1 VANPKGGSGKTTVV
15 TNLAS
20 GLASRGE
27 PVYLWDLDR
36 QQSSLTW
43 LGMRPP
49 YVPAIDRLD
58 QRDAVEANAGKG
70 HWLVIDTPAGL
81 HGKALSQSLKLA
93 DKILVPVQPSV
104 FDMAATAAFFQVLRE
119 EKVVRRQKALVGII
133 GVRVD
138 PRTRAAATLEA
149 FLDQFDLPILTYL
162 RDTQLYPNAAF
173 NGLSIFDLPAYLAE
187 RDLEQWGP
195 VLEWIRD

>member
-1 VANPKGGSGKTTVV
+1 MSCLHWTSSAPCSMPELPPQRAARKSCGWARALRKRPSFRASKTGPSGEGGLHSVLVANPKGGSGKTTVV

-58 QRDAVEANAGKG
+58 QRDADEGKAEKG
-70 HWLVIDTPAGL
+70 RWLVIDTPAGL

-104 FDMAATAAFFQVLRE
+104 
-119 EKVVRRQKALVGII
+119 
-133 GVRVD
+133 
-138 PRTRAAATLEA
+138 
-149 FLDQFDLPILTYL
+149 
-162 RDTQLYPNAAF
+162 
-173 NGLSIFDLPAYLAE
+173 
-187 RDLEQWGP
+187 
-195 VLEWIRD
+195 